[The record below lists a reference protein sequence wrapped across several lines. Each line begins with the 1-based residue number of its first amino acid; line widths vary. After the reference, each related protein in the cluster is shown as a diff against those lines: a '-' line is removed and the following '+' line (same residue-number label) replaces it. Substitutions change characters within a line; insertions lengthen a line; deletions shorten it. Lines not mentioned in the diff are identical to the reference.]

1 VLFACSQ
8 NDWSKTEWKSF
19 EGMCTNDLG
28 MEMEDV
34 NLHLTCRT
42 IMQKYEAEAMRAEKP
57 VVPRWWAMVELVTA
71 EQEGLLNKEVWAQHR
86 DKIWDRTSVPG
97 ALRRALRVALCI
109 PESCSSVNVL
119 PASMRSL

>member
-1 VLFACSQ
+1 
-8 NDWSKTEWKSF
+8 
-19 EGMCTNDLG
+19 
-28 MEMEDV
+28 MEDV
-34 NLHLTCRT
+34 NLHLACYA

-57 VVPRWWAMVELVTA
+57 VVPRWWAMAELVTA